1 MFSEQG
7 YGARLSD
14 IADRAGMKTG
24 SLYYHFDSREDL
36 VTAVLH
42 AGIETSFDHVRAA
55 VDALADG
62 SAPIDRLA
70 AAIRAHTMSIL
81 QISSYASARARIVG
95 QVPPSVA
102 KAHQRDQRAYG
113 AYWNDLFE
121 SAQAHGDIAPEVDLF
136 VVRMLAFG
144 AMNWIAEWS
153 SLAGKRSADA
163 IADQTVAAVL
173 DGIRAKPG

>member
-1 MFSEQG
+1 
-7 YGARLSD
+7 
-14 IADRAGMKTG
+14 
-24 SLYYHFDSREDL
+24 
-36 VTAVLH
+36 
-42 AGIETSFDHVRAA
+42 
-55 VDALADG
+55 
-62 SAPIDRLA
+62 
-70 AAIRAHTMSIL
+70 MSIL
-81 QISSYASARARIVG
+81 EISSYASARARIVG

-121 SAQAHGDIAPEVDLF
+121 SAHAHGDIAPGVDLF

-163 IADQTVAAVL
+163 IARPDRRCRP
-173 DGIRAKPG
+173 GRIRAKPVDPRI